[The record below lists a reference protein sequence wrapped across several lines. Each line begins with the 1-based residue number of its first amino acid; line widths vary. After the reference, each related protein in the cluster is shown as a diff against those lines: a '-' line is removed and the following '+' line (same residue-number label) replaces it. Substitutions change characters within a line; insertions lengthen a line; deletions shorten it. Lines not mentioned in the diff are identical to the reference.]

1 MPETPLAAANFL
13 VPNATF
19 LVELVAFIIILV
31 VLARYVLPPINKA
44 LADRQAK
51 IRTQFRELET
61 AKADAQAAED
71 RYRSQLTEARHEAAR
86 IREDARQQG
95 AQIVV
100 EMREQAQAE
109 ANRITGAAHA
119 QIEVE
124 RQQVLAQLRSQVG
137 TLATDLAG
145 RIVGE
150 SLEDEA
156 RQRRTVER
164 FLGELEEQSVNG
176 GSTPV
181 GQR

>member
-1 MPETPLAAANFL
+1 MPQTHLATSNFL

-51 IRTQFRELET
+51 IRTQFEELET

-71 RYRSQLTEARHEAAR
+71 KYRSQLTEARHEAAR

-95 AQIVV
+95 AQIAV

-124 RQQVLAQLRSQVG
+124 RQQVLAQLRSHVG

-156 RQRRTVER
+156 RQRRTVDR
-164 FLGELEEQSVNG
+164 FLGELEQQSVNG
-176 GSTPV
+176 SSAPA

>member
-1 MPETPLAAANFL
+1 VATSNFL

-19 LVELVAFIIILV
+19 FVELAAFIIILT

-51 IRTQFRELET
+51 IRSEFQELET
-61 AKADAQAAED
+61 AKANAQAAED
-71 RYRSQLTEARHEAAR
+71 SYRSQLAEARHEAAR

-109 ANRITGAAHA
+109 AGRITAAAHA
-119 QIEVE
+119 QLEVE
-124 RQQVLAQLRSQVG
+124 RQRVFGQLRAEVG
-137 TLATDLAG
+137 TLATDLAA

-156 RQRRTVER
+156 RKRRTVER
-164 FLGELEEQSVNG
+164 FLGDLEQQPAVS
-176 GSTPV
+176 GSSSPV
-181 GQR
+181 GQS